1 MVCRD
6 GRCRY
11 TVGLSPSRIPALP
24 DRRTTYRLQPHP
36 GNRGRTSEAIEVTVS
51 QSAASLSLTYR
62 ITGLPAI
69 RLPAPAPPG
78 PADELWRHTC
88 CEAFV
93 ASDGVYHEFNFSPA
107 GSWAVFRFID
117 IRQRDPAYRPPV
129 APAIDSAAD
138 GHSLTLTA
146 ELPTALLP
154 AGAPRTLG
162 LTAVIEHA
170 DGSLAYWAL
179 RHDAPQADFHRPA
192 TFLIPLDFA

>member
-1 MVCRD
+1 M
-6 GRCRY
+6 
-11 TVGLSPSRIPALP
+11 P
-24 DRRTTYRLQPHP
+24 DRSTTYRLQPHP
-36 GNRGRTSEAIEVTVS
+36 ANRDGANEAIEVAVS
-51 QSAASLSLTYR
+51 HSATGLSLTYR
-62 ITGLPAI
+62 ITGMPAI
-69 RLPAPAPPG
+69 RLPAPAAAG

-107 GSWAVFRFID
+107 GSWAVYRFTD
-117 IRQRDPAYRPPV
+117 IRQRDPAYRPLV
-129 APAIDSAAD
+129 APVIHSVADAD
-138 GHSLTLTA
+138 GLTLRA
-146 ELPTALLP
+146 ELPAALLP